1 MQMSFAT
8 VLETAINGVD
18 PQIELADF
26 EEARKMIECQE
37 ARR

>member
-1 MQMSFAT
+1 MSFAT
-8 VLETAINGVD
+8 VLETAIHD
-18 PQIELADF
+18 MDAKIELADF